1 MENIQQWHSCFV
13 CLSVKIPRLSQGVQ
27 KSFSFRLRAKE
38 KVKEGFPFTGSGA
51 SDTRGRTS
59 MPLKKLTID
68 FSLKI

>member
-1 MENIQQWHSCFV
+1 MALLF
-13 CLSVKIPRLSQGVQ
+13 CLLKRKDTPAKSGRV

-68 FSLKI
+68 FTLKI